1 MLIQA
6 HSKIV
11 VGLLSIKLQN
21 WSTDQHLITD
31 ILLITDKQFIEVV
44 FHSARVYDLEK

>member
-21 WSTDQHLITD
+21 FKTDQHLITD
-31 ILLITDKQFIEVV
+31 TLLITDKKFIKVV
-44 FHSARVYDLEK
+44 FHSARVYDFEK